1 MPVKPVDKNSKN
13 DTEKSEEKKEPE
25 KKPSGGTKEPDKGP
39 EKKPSGGTSSS
50 PTPSPSPQPRSPIR
64 TSFQWDE
71 LNRLTETMQFWQNVV
86 VPAQRKHG
94 IDDKLIAYDLE
105 MLIRFMMQMVKD
117 KILMEAPRGVAIER
131 VVELLNEELPKLQE
145 QAKKE
150 NWDAITAMSR
160 MLALITKLLKRE
172 T

>member
-1 MPVKPVDKNSKN
+1 
-13 DTEKSEEKKEPE
+13 
-25 KKPSGGTKEPDKGP
+25 
-39 EKKPSGGTSSS
+39 
-50 PTPSPSPQPRSPIR
+50 
-64 TSFQWDE
+64 
-71 LNRLTETMQFWQNVV
+71 LTETIQFWQNVV

-105 MLIRFMMQMVKD
+105 MLVRFMMQMVKD